1 MKRLLIITTGGTI
14 AMKRDSSTHAISPAK
29 SGKELIAAVPE
40 IKRFAQIELIEF
52 SNIDSSDMT
61 PEMMFRLARLVKNH
75 IDRYDIDG
83 IIITHGTDTLE
94 ETAYMIDLLIED
106 CKPIVLT
113 AAMRSFDEAGTDA
126 PTNLLSAVK
135 TACSDAC
142 PQAGTLVVMNEEIH
156 AAREVRKT
164 YTSNVATFESPG
176 YGPLGIVDEDQVII
190 FRKSLIRETIQAE
203 HIEADV
209 ELFKMTAGNDGRL
222 IGYAIEN
229 NVKGIVIEGLGRGNI
244 PASAADQVLRAIYQ
258 QIPVVI
264 TSRCFKGRVLGIYG
278 GTGGGKKLHEAGI
291 IYGGDLSGQKARI
304 KLMVALGLTTD
315 LEDIKEIFEKK
326 MYSNFA
332 NKRDVSK

>member
-1 MKRLLIITTGGTI
+1 MKKLLIITTGGTI
-14 AMKRDSSTHAISPAK
+14 AMKRDAATHSISPAK
-29 SGKELIAAVPE
+29 SGQEFLASVPE
-40 IKRFAQIELIEF
+40 MQKHARVELIEF

-61 PEMMFRLARLVKNH
+61 PEMMFRLAKLVRNH
-75 IDRYDIDG
+75 IRRDDIDG

-94 ETAYMIDLLIED
+94 ETAYMIDLLVED

-113 AAMRSFDEAGTDA
+113 AAMRSFDEPGTDA
-126 PTNLLSAVK
+126 PTNLLASVM
-135 TACSDAC
+135 TACSKAC
-142 PQAGTLVVMNEEIH
+142 LQSGTLVVMNEEIH

-190 FRKSLIRETIQAE
+190 FRKSLIRETIPAE
-203 HIEADV
+203 RIEPDV

-222 IGYAIEN
+222 IGYAIN
-229 NVKGIVIEGLGRGNI
+229 NQVKGIVIEGLGRGNI
-244 PASAADQVLRAIYQ
+244 PASAADQVSQAIDQ
-258 QIPVVI
+258 RIPVVI
-264 TSRCFKGRVLGIYG
+264 TSRCFKGRVLGIYS

-315 LEDIKEIFEKK
+315 LGSIKQIFEKK
-326 MYSNFA
+326 MY
-332 NKRDVSK
+332 

>member
-1 MKRLLIITTGGTI
+1 MKKLLIITTGGTI
-14 AMKRDSSTHAISPAK
+14 AMKRDAATHAISPAT
-29 SGKELIAAVPE
+29 SGKELLASVPE
-40 IKRFAQIELIEF
+40 IQKHVQVELIEF

-61 PEMMFRLARLVKNH
+61 PEMMFRLAKLVKNH
-75 IDRYDIDG
+75 IRRDDIDG

-94 ETAYMIDLLIED
+94 ETAYMIDLLVED

-113 AAMRSFDEAGTDA
+113 AAMRSFDEPGTDA
-126 PTNLLSAVK
+126 PANLLAAVM
-135 TACSDAC
+135 TACSKAC

-176 YGPLGIVDEDQVII
+176 YGPLGIVDEEQVII
-190 FRKSLIRETIQAE
+190 FRKSLIRETIPAE
-203 HIEADV
+203 RIEPDV

-222 IGYAIEN
+222 IGYAIDN
-229 NVKGIVIEGLGRGNI
+229 QVKGIVIEGLGRGNI
-244 PASAADQVLRAIYQ
+244 PASAADQVLCAIGQ
-258 QIPVVI
+258 KIPVVI

-304 KLMVALGLTTD
+304 KLMVALGLTKD
-315 LEDIKEIFEKK
+315 LGDIKQIFEKK
-326 MYSNFA
+326 MY
-332 NKRDVSK
+332 